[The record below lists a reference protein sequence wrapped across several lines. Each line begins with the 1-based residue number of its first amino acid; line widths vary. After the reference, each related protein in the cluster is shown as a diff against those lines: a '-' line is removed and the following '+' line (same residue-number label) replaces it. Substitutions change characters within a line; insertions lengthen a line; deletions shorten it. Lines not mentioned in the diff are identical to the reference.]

1 MNFKDFLIDID
12 NFLANEQ
19 IFASYY
25 YGYVNNVFTEKEL
38 KYPMMVY
45 HTDAINHSILQNS
58 ILYLKMNFFVFDKL
72 LTDNSNVLNIQN
84 DLLKKL
90 IKFSR
95 FLKLKHYAENFNL
108 VAISDEAYSEKIT
121 GWILD
126 CIVKVDTPNDSCW
139 EEPVL
144 YLSDGITKYYVKD
157 KIIIHCYVED
167 YTEIEMPNYDYYNG
181 LTEYPVNYI
190 DKKVLRDVKWTGAFN
205 MKNLIKINN
214 NEFYNGKFTGI
225 LNLPFC
231 IKIGDSAFYLSKF
244 TGNCNLP
251 VCEYIDYSAFF
262 YSLFNGTINLQVCEY
277 VGDNAFYNSVFTG
290 VFNCQKVKAIG
301 VQSFYYS
308 QFTGT
313 FNCPNL
319 TSVGDN
325 AFRSGNFT
333 GDFNCP
339 NLSSVENYAFTNSLF
354 TGDFNCPNLSSVGYY
369 AFYSSRFTGD
379 FNCPNLQTVGYQA
392 FEKSNFSGSLSLPV
406 CTQIGSSAFLKSNF
420 TQITIGANAT
430 LGTGCIGAHSAEF
443 INDYAA
449 NGKLA
454 GTYVWDSVTGH
465 WIYQN

>member
-1 MNFKDFLIDID
+1 MNFKEFLIDID

-126 CIVKVDTPNDSCW
+126 CIVKVDTTNDSCW
-139 EEPVL
+139 KEPVL

-225 LNLPFC
+225 LNLPVC
-231 IKIGDSAFYLSKF
+231 IKIGDNAFYNSKF

-262 YSLFNGTINLQVCEY
+262 YSLFNGTINLPVCIKI
-277 VGDNAFYNSVFTG
+277 GDNAFYNSKFTG

-301 VQSFYYS
+301 VQSF
-308 QFTGT
+308 
-313 FNCPNL
+313 
-319 TSVGDN
+319 
-325 AFRSGNFT
+325 
-333 GDFNCP
+333 
-339 NLSSVENYAFTNSLF
+339 
-354 TGDFNCPNLSSVGYY
+354 
-369 AFYSSRFTGD
+369 
-379 FNCPNLQTVGYQA
+379 
-392 FEKSNFSGSLSLPV
+392 
-406 CTQIGSSAFLKSNF
+406 
-420 TQITIGANAT
+420 
-430 LGTGCIGAHSAEF
+430 
-443 INDYAA
+443 
-449 NGKLA
+449 
-454 GTYVWDSVTGH
+454 
-465 WIYQN
+465 

>member
-1 MNFKDFLIDID
+1 MNFKDFLDSIDT
-12 NFLANEQ
+12 FLNNEGL
-19 IFASYY
+19 FESHY

-126 CIVKVDTPNDSCW
+126 CIVKVDTTNDSCW

-225 LNLPFC
+225 LNLPVC
-231 IKIGDSAFYLSKF
+231 IKIGDSAFYYSKF

-262 YSLFNGTINLQVCEY
+262 YSLFNGTINLPVCEY

-290 VFNCQKVKAIG
+290 VFNCPNVKAIG

-308 QFTGT
+308 KFIGD

-319 TSVGDN
+319 TSVGNN
-325 AFRSGNFT
+325 AFYYSVFNGV
-333 GDFNCP
+333 FNCP
-339 NLSSVENYAFTNSLF
+339 NLTSIGDYAFRSSQF
-354 TGDFNCPNLSSVGYY
+354 DDAFKCPNLTTVGQY
-369 AFYSSRFTGD
+369 AF
-379 FNCPNLQTVGYQA
+379 
-392 FEKSNFSGSLSLPV
+392 
-406 CTQIGSSAFLKSNF
+406 
-420 TQITIGANAT
+420 
-430 LGTGCIGAHSAEF
+430 
-443 INDYAA
+443 
-449 NGKLA
+449 
-454 GTYVWDSVTGH
+454 
-465 WIYQN
+465 

>member
-1 MNFKDFLIDID
+1 MTFKEFLIDID
-12 NFLANEQ
+12 NFLASEQ

-25 YGYVNNVFTEKEL
+25 YSYVKNVFTEKEL

-126 CIVKVDTPNDSCW
+126 CIVKVDTTNDSCW

-225 LNLPFC
+225 LNLPVC
-231 IKIGDSAFYLSKF
+231 IKIGDSAFYNSVF

-262 YSLFNGTINLQVCEY
+262 YSLFNGTINLPVCIKI
-277 VGDNAFYNSVFTG
+277 GDSAFYLSKFTG
-290 VFNCQKVKAIG
+290 VFNCPNVKTIG

-308 QFTGT
+308 VFTG
-313 FNCPNL
+313 
-319 TSVGDN
+319 
-325 AFRSGNFT
+325 AF
-333 GDFNCP
+333 
-339 NLSSVENYAFTNSLF
+339 E
-354 TGDFNCPNLSSVGYY
+354 
-369 AFYSSRFTGD
+369 
-379 FNCPNLQTVGYQA
+379 CPNLQTVESGA
-392 FEKSNFSGSLSLPV
+392 FSSSNFSGSLDLQV
-406 CTQIGSSAFLKSNF
+406 CTFIGTNAFQFSNF
-420 TQITIGANAT
+420 SGSLNLPMCTYIGVYAFRNSNFNSITIGANAT
-430 LGTGCIGAHSAEF
+430 LLTGCIGAHSTEF
-443 INDYAA
+443 IQDYAD
-449 NGKLA
+449 NGKQA
-454 GTYVWDSVTGH
+454 GTYVWDGSH
-465 WIYQN
+465 WIYQ

>member
-1 MNFKDFLIDID
+1 MNFKDLLDSIDTFLNDEGL
-12 NFLANEQ
+12 FE
-19 IFASYY
+19 SHY
-25 YGYVNNVFTEKEL
+25 YGYVNNVFIEKEL

-90 IKFSR
+90 LKFSR

-126 CIVKVDTPNDSCW
+126 CIVKVDTTNDSCW

-225 LNLPFC
+225 LNLPVC
-231 IKIGDSAFYLSKF
+231 IKIGDSAFYYSKF

-262 YSLFNGTINLQVCEY
+262 YSLFNSTINLPVCEY

-290 VFNCQKVKAIG
+290 DFNCPNLKTIG

-308 QFTGT
+308 K
-313 FNCPNL
+313 
-319 TSVGDN
+319 
-325 AFRSGNFT
+325 
-333 GDFNCP
+333 
-339 NLSSVENYAFTNSLF
+339 
-354 TGDFNCPNLSSVGYY
+354 
-369 AFYSSRFTGD
+369 FTGD
-379 FNCPNLQTVGYQA
+379 FNCPNLQAVGQYA
-392 FEKSNFSGSLSLPV
+392 FYRSVFD
-406 CTQIGSSAFLKSNF
+406 T
-420 TQITIGANAT
+420 ITIGANAT

-449 NGKLA
+449 SGKLA
-454 GTYVWDSVTGH
+454 GTYVWDSNTQH

>member
-1 MNFKDFLIDID
+1 MNFKDLLDSIDTFLNDEGL
-12 NFLANEQ
+12 FE
-19 IFASYY
+19 SHY
-25 YGYVNNVFTEKEL
+25 YGYVNNVFIEKEL

-126 CIVKVDTPNDSCW
+126 CIVKVDTTNDSCW

-225 LNLPFC
+225 LNLPVC
-231 IKIGDSAFYLSKF
+231 IKIGDSAFYYSKF

-262 YSLFNGTINLQVCEY
+262 YSLFNGTINLPVCEY

-290 VFNCQKVKAIG
+290 A
-301 VQSFYYS
+301 
-308 QFTGT
+308 

-319 TSVGDN
+319 QTVGID
-325 AFRSGNFT
+325 AFKLSNFTGSFNCPNLQTIGYQAFERSQFT

-339 NLSSVENYAFTNSLF
+339 NLTSVDYN
-354 TGDFNCPNLSSVGYY
+354 
-369 AFYSSRFTGD
+369 AFYYSQLTGE
-379 FNCPNLQTVGYQA
+379 FKCPNLQTVGYQA
-392 FEKSNFSGSLSLPV
+392 FYSSQFNGEFNCPV
-406 CTQIGSSAFLKSNF
+406 CTTIGQNSFLNSNF
-420 TQITIGANAT
+420 THITIGANAT
-430 LGTGCIGAHSAEF
+430 LGTGCIGAHSTEF
-443 INDYAA
+443 IQDYAD
-449 NGKLA
+449 NGQLG
-454 GTYVWDSVTGH
+454 GTYVWDGSH
-465 WIYQN
+465 WIYQ